1 MAMPNQDWQKNYEAE
16 ELVFIQTLKL
26 RKIESID

>member
-1 MAMPNQDWQKNYEAE
+1 MAMPNLDWQKNYEAE
-16 ELVFIQTLKL
+16 ELAFIQTLKL